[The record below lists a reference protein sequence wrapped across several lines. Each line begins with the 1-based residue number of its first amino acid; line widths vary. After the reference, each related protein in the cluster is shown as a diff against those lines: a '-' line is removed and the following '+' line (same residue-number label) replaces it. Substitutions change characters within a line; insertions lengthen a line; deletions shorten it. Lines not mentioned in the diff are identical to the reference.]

1 MPSLT
6 CGGPAC
12 SGRPFSNKYQLN
24 YHVLNSPLHFH
35 CKPCKKAFK
44 DEVAYKQHRKSSR
57 EHSPYCDLC
66 DARFVTYEDL
76 EHHFKS
82 AQRHQNCK
90 QCKVGFYD
98 TAMLTAHRVYA
109 HPKIA
114 CAQCPELGQ
123 KFQDEDLHKHYFS
136 SAKHPSCITCRI
148 GFADGAAYAEH
159 QMDVHLSDAATP
171 PIVQIEQTRIVSPTP
186 SGSLNEAS
194 NRGEENVLC
203 PGPACKSRKFS
214 SEAAL
219 VQHLNTSQAHI
230 QCCGRGFKLEMHYFQ
245 VGIRSGTQVC

>member
-1 MPSLT
+1 
-6 CGGPAC
+6 
-12 SGRPFSNKYQLN
+12 
-24 YHVLNSPLHFH
+24 
-35 CKPCKKAFK
+35 
-44 DEVAYKQHRKSSR
+44 
-57 EHSPYCDLC
+57 
-66 DARFVTYEDL
+66 
-76 EHHFKS
+76 
-82 AQRHQNCK
+82 
-90 QCKVGFYD
+90 VGFYD
-98 TAMLTAHRVYA
+98 MAMLTAHRVYA

-114 CAQCPELGQ
+114 CVQCPELGQ

-148 GFADGAAYAEH
+148 GFADGAAYAGH
-159 QMDVHLSDAATP
+159 RTDVHLSDAATP

-219 VQHLNTSQAHI
+219 VQHLNTSHAHI

-245 VGIRSGTQVC
+245 HRNTSLDHQSRCIFCNQNFATHEALEEHFQSSINHPNCDRCSKGFASEAILRVVRSNIRSALIQQRYVLSVHNLGQSIRRICPSTTCRRRSIRSASLAT